1 MGSDDS
7 TVYMIRG
14 GSEDEWVSP
23 APARDVIVEA
33 VVEASDLAA
42 DDVDEL
48 GTYVDV
54 DDLAAV
60 VDGTHH
66 TAYGGYH
73 LARCVVRGIRRAD
86 LDLADALRGDVG
98 RYDPAD
104 PHPTPAEWRLPD
116 VTPDPHLPE

>member
-60 VDGTHH
+60 VDGTEE
-66 TAYGGYH
+66 
-73 LARCVVRGIRRAD
+73 
-86 LDLADALRGDVG
+86 ALTFTVEG
-98 RYDPAD
+98 
-104 PHPTPAEWRLPD
+104 HD
-116 VTPDPHLPE
+116 VTVTGDGEIRVEE